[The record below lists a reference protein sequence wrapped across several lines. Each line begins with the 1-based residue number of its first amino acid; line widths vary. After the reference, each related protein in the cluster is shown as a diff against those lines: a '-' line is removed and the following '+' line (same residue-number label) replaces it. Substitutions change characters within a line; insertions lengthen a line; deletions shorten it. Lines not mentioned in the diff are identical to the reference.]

1 MPVDKRK
8 PPGRLGRLSGNFVVA
23 GGSDFPRDKPQ
34 ALKMQARP
42 RRHRAGFARDM
53 VFAEFGYRHAR
64 ALDYDGFIDRKHNL
78 APRRWWTAS

>member
-1 MPVDKRK
+1 MAFKKRK
-8 PPGRLGRLSGNFVVA
+8 PPARDRRFSENVVA
-23 GGSDFPRDKPQ
+23 FAGVDTSRDKPQ

-64 ALDYDGFIDRKHNL
+64 AIECGGFVDRKPNP
-78 APRRWWTAS
+78 APVWWRSGP